1 MKSYNHYTLS
11 KMLFTS
17 IMTLVLSTG
26 LFAAKTLD
34 EENITKMLDAVK
46 IAKEHKNINSMK
58 KHFLSRTP
66 VSLTEQNIEDTDTKR
81 LSFNEYKRHLSQYWK
96 KVQTNLIEVK
106 ERKFDIS
113 DNAKSALVKST
124 YVQTVEIKGVKV
136 ETTIYETTG
145 ISLIK
150 GKIYIN
156 YFSSRK
162 MLNTSL
168 RVN

>member
-1 MKSYNHYTLS
+1 MEFNSSCTFGKTL
-11 KMLFTS
+11 FVG

-34 EENITKMLDAVK
+34 AKNIAKMLDEVK

-58 KHFLSRTP
+58 KHFLSRTS
-66 VSLTEQNIEDTDTKR
+66 VSLTEQDIEETKTQR
-81 LSFNEYKRHLSQYWK
+81 LTFNEYKRYLSRYWK
-96 KVQTNLIEVK
+96 TVQSNLIEVK
-106 ERKFDIS
+106 ERKIDIS
-113 DNAKSALVKST
+113 DNGKSALVKST
-124 YVQTVEIKGVKV
+124 FVQTVEIKGVKI

-156 YFSSRK
+156 YFSARK

-168 RVN
+168 QVN

>member
-1 MKSYNHYTLS
+1 MTFNKNYSFT
-11 KMLFTS
+11 KVLFLS
-17 IMTLVLSTG
+17 IMALVFSSG

-34 EENITKMLDAVK
+34 IKNITKMLDEVK

-58 KHFLSRTP
+58 KHFLSRTS
-66 VSLTEQNIEDTDTKR
+66 VSLTEQNIEETNTKR
-81 LSFNEYKRHLSQYWK
+81 LSFNEYKRYLSRYWRD
-96 KVQTNLIEVK
+96 VQSNLIEVK
-106 ERKFDIS
+106 ERKIDIA
-113 DNAKSALVKST
+113 DNGKSALVKST
-124 YVQTVEIKGVKV
+124 FVQTVEIKGVKI

>member
-1 MKSYNHYTLS
+1 MKLHNHGSLGKIFFAS
-11 KMLFTS
+11 M
-17 IMTLVLSTG
+17 MTFILSTS

-34 EENITKMLDAVK
+34 KENITKMLDEVK
-46 IAKEHKNINSMK
+46 IAKEHKNINAMK

-66 VSLTEQNIEDTDTKR
+66 VSLTEQNIEQTDTQR
-81 LSFNEYKRHLSQYWK
+81 LTFNAYKRYLSNYWRN
-96 KVQTNLIEVK
+96 VQTNLIEVK
-106 ERKFDIS
+106 ERKIDIAE
-113 DNAKSALVKST
+113 NGKSALVKST
-124 YVQTVEIKGVKV
+124 FVQTVEIKGIKI

-145 ISLIK
+145 VSLIK

-156 YFSSRK
+156 YFSARK

>member
-1 MKSYNHYTLS
+1 MKFNNRYT
-11 KMLFTS
+11 FTKTFFAT
-17 IMTLVLSTG
+17 IMTLVLTTG
-26 LFAAKTLD
+26 LFAAKSLD
-34 EENITKMLDAVK
+34 EKNIAKMLDEVK

-58 KHFLSRTP
+58 KHFLSRTSI
-66 VSLTEQNIEDTDTKR
+66 SLTEQNIDDTDTKR
-81 LSFNEYKRHLSQYWK
+81 LTFNEYKRYLSKYWK
-96 KVQTNLIEVK
+96 QVQSNLIEVK
-106 ERKFDIS
+106 DRKMDIA
-113 DNAKSALVKST
+113 DNGKSALVKST
-124 YVQTVEIKGVKV
+124 YVQTVEIKGTKI

-168 RVN
+168 QVN